1 MRCGLWGKGLG
12 QLPDV
17 YQFRAVMG
25 STANFPFNFNPF
37 YSEAN
42 LASRLLPY
50 RPPPRVQAFTATFAT
65 AVLLWI
71 RTDAHTTLFFHHNS
85 LQFEFPQP
93 TPSPTLPHSSR
104 ATPPRQQLRVAFLAR
119 LLPLAHVGL
128 LVRARCRIGC
138 RHTCCHRARTFSAG
152 RPPTQPCQLFSSC
165 LCCWALLAPPAGATV
180 ATATVTAAEDGAT
193 PAEPATPE
201 ARIAPAVL
209 ATPAT
214 PATPAQ
220 PASQKSRTFGR
231 KM

>member
-25 STANFPFNFNPF
+25 SAANFPFNFNPF

-71 RTDAHTTLFFHHNS
+71 RTDAHTTLFSHHNS

-138 RHTCCHRARTFSAG
+138 RHTCCHRARTFSAEG
-152 RPPTQPCQLFSSC
+152 RQRSLVSCFPAAFVAGLFLPRPP
-165 LCCWALLAPPAGATV
+165 APRLP
-180 ATATVTAAEDGAT
+180 
-193 PAEPATPE
+193 PPRSRPLKM
-201 ARIAPAVL
+201 APRPPSPPRPRPV
-209 ATPAT
+209 
-214 PATPAQ
+214 
-220 PASQKSRTFGR
+220 
-231 KM
+231 